1 MKKLLFTLAIICISS
16 LGLNAQNAMFVNHS
30 QDYATLL
37 ADFSSR
43 AYVEVIAADLNERIE
58 VVSGGATYTYDFN
71 RGWLYEISMTRT
83 YEPGKT
89 ARKAFKGCLNYFE
102 ASGATPVAV
111 VADEKLHQEM
121 LFSRTGRVFSLNY
134 EQQLDG
140 EMEINL
146 TSTLTANRPLL
157 EWKHTGME
165 AGRAIV
171 QAR

>member
-1 MKKLLFTLAIICISS
+1 MKKLLFTLAIICTTI

-43 AYVEVIAADLNERIE
+43 TYVEVTAAAQNEAIE
-58 VVSGGATYTYDFN
+58 VVSAGATYTYRFN
-71 RGWLYEISMTRT
+71 RGWLYEIEMTRT
-83 YEPGKT
+83 YEAGKV
-89 ARKAFKGCLNYFE
+89 ARKALKGCLNYFE

-111 VADEKLHQEM
+111 LASEKNHQEM
-121 LFSRTGRVFSLNY
+121 LFSRTGRLFELSY
-134 EQQLDG
+134 EQQGNG
-140 EMEINL
+140 EMAISM

-157 EWKHTGME
+157 EWKHTGKE
-165 AGRAIV
+165 AGTAIV